1 MEEHAPRRKLHLPSQ
16 TPVFTGLLVAFLGSL
31 VSTRTLATWDTL
43 TIRSGIRHVI
53 VFKSNDTYNESYLTF
68 SLLVSLK
75 N

>member
-1 MEEHAPRRKLHLPSQ
+1 
-16 TPVFTGLLVAFLGSL
+16 L

-53 VFKSNDTYNESYLTF
+53 VFKSNEKNNESYLNF